1 MSKKM
6 EEIISEMVVDL
17 MLEAHEQGKTL
28 NFSDICRMVGIPEH
42 EIDPYS
48 EEDTHF
54 VINEEFIAA
63 LKDKELRKSMIERLF
78 STVH

>member
-1 MSKKM
+1 MSKNDGDYRHWKQYWLLWFR
-6 EEIISEMVVDL
+6 S
-17 MLEAHEQGKTL
+17 TL

-54 VINEEFIAA
+54 VINEEFVAA
-63 LKDKELRKSMIERLF
+63 LRDKELRKSMIERLF
-78 STVH
+78 STIH